1 MAVRGVRGATTVTRN
16 DRDEILD
23 ATKELLT
30 RMVEVNNLDLEEIA
44 SAWLTTTSD
53 VFAEFPAVAAR
64 QLGWTFIPLMQSHE
78 MNVPGM
84 LPRCIRVLLH
94 VNTDKGP
101 HDIIHVYQRG
111 ATVLRPDLA
120 AQTAAPAPQR

>member
-1 MAVRGVRGATTVTRN
+1 MALRGVRGATTVTRN
-16 DRDEILD
+16 EREEILD

-30 RMVEVNNLDLEEIA
+30 RMVEAEQHRPGGHRLGLAHDDI
-44 SAWLTTTSD
+44 D

-64 QLGWTFIPLMQSHE
+64 QIGWTFIPLMQSHE

-94 VNTDKGP
+94 VSKIRDPMTSSMSISEVLICSGP
-101 HDIIHVYQRG
+101 TSPHREQ
-111 ATVLRPDLA
+111 
-120 AQTAAPAPQR
+120 PQLLPR